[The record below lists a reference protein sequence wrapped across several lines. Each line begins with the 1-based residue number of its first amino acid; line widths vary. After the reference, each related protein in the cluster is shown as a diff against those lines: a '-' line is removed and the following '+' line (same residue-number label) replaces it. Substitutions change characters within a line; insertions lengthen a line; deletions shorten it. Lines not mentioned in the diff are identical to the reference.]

1 MKILVSIQQP
11 VAAWQ
16 IPAPQVERLR
26 ALFPQ
31 HEFLYA
37 TDDAGRAAGLAACDV
52 AFTWILKPHELA
64 AAPHVRWVH
73 TSAVAVGT
81 LCLSDLAARGIVV
94 SNTRGVQARP
104 IAEHVFACVL
114 AFARQLPFVL
124 EQQRTATWSQNAH
137 AGARLP
143 WLLRGRTLGVVGLGS
158 IGAEI
163 ASLATA
169 WDLRVVGVRRR
180 PEAGGPPGVAE
191 VLGIDGLPRLLAQ
204 SDIVVVAAPLT
215 DDTRALLGAD
225 EIAAMK
231 PGAVLVNIAR
241 GRLVDTTALIAA
253 LESGHLA
260 GAALD
265 VFDREPLPTDHP
277 LWRAPNVLLTP
288 HTSGFRAGHWDEVV
302 DLFADNL
309 RRYERGEP
317 VRWAVDPAL
326 GY

>member
-26 ALFPQ
+26 RLFPQ
-31 HEFLYA
+31 HQFLYA
-37 TDDAGRAAGLAACDV
+37 TDAAARAAGLAECDV
-52 AFTWILKPHELA
+52 AFTWVLEPQELA

-81 LCLSDLAARGIVV
+81 LCLHDLAGRGILV

-114 AFARQLPFVL
+114 AFARQLPFAL
-124 EQQRTATWSQNAH
+124 DQQRQGAWSQNAH
-137 AGARLP
+137 VGARLP
-143 WLLRGRTLGVVGLGS
+143 WMLPGRTFGVVGLGS

-163 ASLATA
+163 ARLATA
-169 WDLRVVGVRRR
+169 WDIRVVGVRRR
-180 PEAGGPPGVAE
+180 PEAGGPPGVSE
-191 VLGIDGLPRLLAQ
+191 VFGIDELPRLLAQ
-204 SDIVVVAAPLT
+204 SDVAVVAAPLT
-215 DDTRALLGAD
+215 DDTRPLIGAA

-241 GRLVDTTALIAA
+241 GRLVDTEALIAA
-253 LESGHLA
+253 LASGHLA

-265 VFDREPLPTDHP
+265 VFDREPLPADHP

-288 HTSGFRAGHWDEVV
+288 HTSGFRAGHWEEVV